1 MPSNQKEGQESD
13 IIDFIVMNFKGYII
27 FYHVDAISKK
37 LFPFLLGKV
46 TSRLILFYVVTYFAC
61 MILLL
66 LGHFLNGIL
75 EPS

>member
-1 MPSNQKEGQESD
+1 MPGNRKEGQESA
-13 IIDFIVMNFKGYII
+13 IIDFIVMNFKGSII
-27 FYHVDAISKK
+27 FHHVDAISKK
-37 LFPFLLGKV
+37 LFLFLLGKI

-66 LGHFLNGIL
+66 LGHVLNGIL